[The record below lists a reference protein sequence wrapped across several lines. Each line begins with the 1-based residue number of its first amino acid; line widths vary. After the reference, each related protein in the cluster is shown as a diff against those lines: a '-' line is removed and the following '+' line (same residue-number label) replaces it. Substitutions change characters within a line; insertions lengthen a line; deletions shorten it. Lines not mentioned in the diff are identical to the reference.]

1 MDSRQPR
8 HRPLPF
14 VGFVVRTTWPQVS
27 VAEPLTET
35 HEGFAGGGGRP
46 ACIARARRCRLPRS
60 GTTAPWSRGRRGGFS
75 AGRWGRRRWWV
86 EGEKRTSQAGRVEV
100 VSGACAWL

>member
-8 HRPLPF
+8 HRPLAF

-35 HEGFAGGGGRP
+35 HEGFAGGGP
-46 ACIARARRCRLPRS
+46 SCLHCS
-60 GTTAPWSRGRRGGFS
+60 
-75 AGRWGRRRWWV
+75 
-86 EGEKRTSQAGRVEV
+86 RTSLQASAQRYNSTLEPRE
-100 VSGACAWL
+100 AWWI